1 MTNDHDDKSAELS
14 FEEAMQ
20 QLEKIVEK
28 LEEGDVPLEKAI
40 NYYQEGMK
48 LSKLCSEK
56 LTKVEGQMEQIV
68 NEQGTFEPFIV
79 QEEE

>member
-1 MTNDHDDKSAELS
+1 MDKEKDIT
-14 FEEAMQ
+14 FEEAMKE
-20 QLEKIVEK
+20 LEQIVEK

-40 NYYQEGMK
+40 TYYQEGMK

-56 LTKVEGQMEQIV
+56 LTNVQEKMTSIM
-68 NEQGTFEPFIV
+68 NEQGEIEPFEV

>member
-1 MTNDHDDKSAELS
+1 MSNEQMENLS
-14 FEEAMQ
+14 FEEAMK
-20 QLEKIVEK
+20 QLEEIVEK

-56 LTKVEGQMEQIV
+56 LNKVEVQMEQIV
-68 NEQGTFEPFIV
+68 NEKGDFEPFIV